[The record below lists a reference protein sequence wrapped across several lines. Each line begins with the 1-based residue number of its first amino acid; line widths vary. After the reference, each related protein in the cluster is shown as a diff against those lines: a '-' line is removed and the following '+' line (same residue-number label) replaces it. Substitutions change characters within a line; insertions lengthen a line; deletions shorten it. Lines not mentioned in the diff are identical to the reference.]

1 MTLIERYIGRRIL
14 TLFLASLFGV
24 VGIVWTAQVIAK
36 INLVTDNGQSIG
48 GFVFLSLFAI
58 PSVIPEVA
66 PFAFALAA
74 AHSLNTLN
82 QDSELV
88 VINAAGAPR
97 MTVLRPLLLF
107 GAAVALLSFGVS
119 NFVEPYADQQR
130 RQLLADARSD
140 LISTIVQEGTF
151 RKIDDNLF
159 LQVAERL
166 PNGALGGIFVSD
178 SRLEESDLIY
188 YAKSGQVVDRPEGD
202 ILVLAD
208 GEISRKDSDGSV
220 SFIRFNTYAF
230 DLSEFTA
237 AAQSVILQPRH
248 RSLDA
253 LFGANAGNDALYK
266 RRPNLFL
273 AEIHKRLTDWSYPL
287 VFALF
292 AFALA
297 GDARSHR
304 GARINP
310 IITVVGLA
318 LIMRW
323 LGFILYNKSLTSS
336 AYHPMLYALPITAM
350 VVSGYV
356 IWSTRVNDPLAKVA
370 DRAALLWERIGQR
383 HVDRL
388 REKWIR
394 RIRQESAT

>member
-1 MTLIERYIGRRIL
+1 MRLIERYIGRKIL
-14 TLFLASLFGV
+14 TLFLAALFGV

-48 GFVFLSLFAI
+48 GFIYLSLFAI
-58 PSVIPEVA
+58 PSVVPEVA

-88 VINAAGAPR
+88 VINASGAPR
-97 MTVLRPLLLF
+97 MTVLRPLLAF
-107 GAAVALLSFGVS
+107 GAAVALLSFVVS
-119 NFVEPYADQQR
+119 NFVEPYADQKR

-140 LISTIVQEGTF
+140 LVSTIVQEGSF

-178 SRLEESDLIY
+178 SRQEDSDLIY
-188 YAKSGQVVDRPEGD
+188 YAKSGQVIDRPEGD

-208 GEISRKDSDGSV
+208 GEISRKDADGGV

-253 LFGANAGNDALYK
+253 LLNANAANDDLYK

-273 AEIHKRLTDWSYPL
+273 AEIHKRLSDWSYPL
-287 VFALF
+287 IFALF
-292 AFALA
+292 AFVLA

-310 IITVVGLA
+310 VVTVIGLA
-318 LIMRW
+318 LVMRW
-323 LGFILYNKSLTSS
+323 IAFILYNKSLTSS
-336 AYHPMLYALPITAM
+336 FFHPLLYGLPIAAALI
-350 VVSGYV
+350 SGYM
-356 IWSTRVNDPLAKVA
+356 IWSTRVADPMGRIAE
-370 DRAALLWERIGQR
+370 RAVLIWERFGQR
-383 HVDRL
+383 HVERM
-388 REKWIR
+388 RAKWMKR
-394 RIRQESAT
+394 VHQETAT